1 MLNTW
6 LSAVML
12 SFEASTVIGLRMWK
26 MSEGGIEAY
35 DEAHLMVVEK
45 IGAAIE
51 TVAGLIGGD
60 TPRSVIERYRGHVAA
75 NVQRLAGA

>member
-12 SFEASTVIGLRMWK
+12 SFEASTVISLRILK
-26 MSEGGIEAY
+26 MSGGGTQAH

-51 TVAGLIGGD
+51 SVAALMSGD
-60 TPRSVIERYRGHVAA
+60 TPRSVIERYREHVAA
-75 NVQRLAGA
+75 NAQRLAGV

>member
-12 SFEASTVIGLRMWK
+12 SFGASMVVRLGMLQ
-26 MSEGGIEAY
+26 MSGGGIEAY
-35 DEAHLMVVEK
+35 EEAHLMVVEK

-51 TVAGLIGGD
+51 TVAGLMGGN

-75 NVQRLAGA
+75 NAQRLAA